1 MVIHPAKFLDEVH
14 VFERN
19 ISDVCLRH
27 AHVCWSNFCW
37 WNIIYIYMW
46 GWVKTYHYHGRV
58 STSWTFMNQ
67 LCKGS
72 RVPRFWPIASHN
84 NTRPSTAGRT
94 LGCRSG
100 TASGDGIRFAL
111 LWGGTG
117 RFPRHGTLLMCG
129 RLESGWEGWWFM
141 AMDMICYIY
150 ININ

>member
-46 GWVKTYHYHGRV
+46 GWGQNV
-58 STSWTFMNQ
+58 SLTMGEFPHHEHSWNQ

-117 RFPRHGTLLMCG
+117 RFPPSRNVTDVWPFGIRVGRVMIHGNG
-129 RLESGWEGWWFM
+129 Y
-141 AMDMICYIY
+141 DMLYIY
-150 ININ
+150 IY